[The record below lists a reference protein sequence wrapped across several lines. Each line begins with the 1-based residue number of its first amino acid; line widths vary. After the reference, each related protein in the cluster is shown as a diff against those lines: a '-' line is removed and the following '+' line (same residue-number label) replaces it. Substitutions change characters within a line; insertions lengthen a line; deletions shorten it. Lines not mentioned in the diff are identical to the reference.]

1 MWSREVDGRG
11 NLDVLEFSA
20 QMTREFGHPL
30 RTSSSRIKP
39 LLESRKTRGRVT
51 YLTKT
56 YGCLQN
62 SNPYNFVQVL
72 EVSRRSEHPLAGCK
86 LLLLDRSGNIQ
97 SVYHP
102 YKLITSS
109 YYDIFAS
116 LPPIIPDGP
125 VGILGLGAGTAA
137 RMIHQFWPHINLH
150 GWELDAS
157 VVMVAR
163 QFFDMKELEEG
174 KPPVNG
180 RSAFELEEDA
190 SQLADEGSIITGSPG
205 TNSNDIGRLVVH
217 IGDALSCKAPTE
229 EGFAGLI
236 VDLFSD
242 GAVIPALQQP
252 QTWQHL
258 REQLKPGGRIMV
270 NCGGSCVEADGKH
283 AKDGNTTMEE
293 TIHALAKIFLNE
305 VLRFEFP
312 GKSNNSVALTG
323 PSPDCQAWEQALP
336 ITLRDTVY
344 GWLPIY

>member
-1 MWSREVDGRG
+1 MLLCVFTHSLYQSNSYGSSYQFNADPDS
-11 NLDVLEFSA
+11 NL
-20 QMTREFGHPL
+20 L
-30 RTSSSRIKP
+30 R
-39 LLESRKTRGRVT
+39 
-51 YLTKT
+51 
-56 YGCLQN
+56 
-62 SNPYNFVQVL
+62 YNFVQVL

-190 SQLADEGSIITGSPG
+190 SQLADEGSIITG
-205 TNSNDIGRLVVH
+205 
-217 IGDALSCKAPTE
+217 
-229 EGFAGLI
+229 
-236 VDLFSD
+236 
-242 GAVIPALQQP
+242 
-252 QTWQHL
+252 
-258 REQLKPGGRIMV
+258 
-270 NCGGSCVEADGKH
+270 
-283 AKDGNTTMEE
+283 
-293 TIHALAKIFLNE
+293 
-305 VLRFEFP
+305 
-312 GKSNNSVALTG
+312 
-323 PSPDCQAWEQALP
+323 
-336 ITLRDTVY
+336 TLR
-344 GWLPIY
+344 IF